1 MIAPPGY
8 PNITSTPA
16 STRVRHRI
24 CAPVRSSLI
33 RLHAPEVA
41 VGQRRRLESV
51 GVIGLVQRVYQRA
64 RARLDDIRG
73 RAMPT
78 ERLAVDPHLQ
88 EDAAQAVASRRH
100 RLNGQV

>member
-24 CAPVRSSLI
+24 CAPLRSSLI

-41 VGQRRRLESV
+41 VGQRRCFESV
-51 GVIGLVQRVYQRA
+51 GVIGLVQRVHQRA
-64 RARLDDIRG
+64 RARLYDIRG
-73 RAMPT
+73 GAVT
-78 ERLAVDPHLQ
+78 AERLAVDPHLQ
-88 EDAAQAVASRRH
+88 YDASQAVASWRTRYD
-100 RLNGQV
+100 G